1 MLGEIPQPHNIVIE
15 EEFEWEVGKL
25 CNISMRTSWD
35 ILKFSLLWF
44 I

>member
-1 MLGEIPQPHNIVIE
+1 MLGEIPQPQNVVIE

-25 CNISMRTSWD
+25 CNISMKTLWD
-35 ILKFSLLWF
+35 ILISSLLWF